1 MSRVF
6 QNKRLDLVNLEAV
19 TSDEVWDKD
28 SIKKGKPLIRKDI
41 DLFGRVDKGT
51 SAFVKST
58 NMKGNNFK
66 FIEDTHKLPK
76 KTKNKIIDLLDNK
89 NKKVVYLVK
98 KKK

>member
-19 TSDEVWDKD
+19 TSDEVWDIK
-28 SIKKGKPLIRKDI
+28 SIKNGRPTIRKDLNI
-41 DLFGRVDKGT
+41 FGRVDKGT
-51 SAFVKST
+51 STFIKST
-58 NMKGNNFK
+58 NKFGKNNK
-66 FIEDTHKLPK
+66 FIEDTSKLPK
-76 KTKNKIIDLLDNK
+76 KIKNEIVDLLDNK